1 MTIKIVLSKV
11 WFCCFLFNTRTYR
24 FIIIY
29 FISVSIGT
37 GILFI
42 WATCKS
48 GKKERK
54 QQAGSIGSPPHHE
67 KITAASAEFHP
78 APLDILSNYETDVKN
93 IRESQKETGSAL
105 EQAQKYIDELKSVGK
120 EFSLQNIH
128 EYAQTNYAF
137 DNNSNDWYKTLTD
150 SEYLTD
156 GEKEEVREIYSEVS
170 HKYNDVSW
178 RESNMNRLDE
188 LLKKH
193 EKAKVDAQKKLE
205 EDNAKIANNFL
216 GGKPFETDAS
226 KLTWI
231 NTIQHS

>member
-1 MTIKIVLSKV
+1 MFGGQSSEYHQALQQVKEQLNENVLSQTARQGVNYNADTPNKP
-11 WFCCFLFNTRTYR
+11 LQLST
-24 FIIIY
+24 
-29 FISVSIGT
+29 
-37 GILFI
+37 
-42 WATCKS
+42 
-48 GKKERK
+48 GKK
-54 QQAGSIGSPPHHE
+54 A
-67 KITAASAEFHP
+67 
-78 APLDILSNYETDVKN
+78 LDILSNYETDVKN

-120 EFSLQNIH
+120 EFSLQNIR

-226 KLTWI
+226 KLT
-231 NTIQHS
+231 